1 MCMSFI
7 IWYVAGGGGVPA
19 AVFVLLYVVI
29 FIELYFLLKFP
40 RFTPVV
46 MITMV
51 TQVLILGYE
60 LQVEKSGIQAAVS
73 NGQLYY
79 PVSLGFNLLGRGS
92 GY

>member
-1 MCMSFI
+1 M
-7 IWYVAGGGGVPA
+7 PA
-19 AVFVLLYVVI
+19 AVFVLLYLVI
-29 FIELYFLLKFP
+29 CVELYFLLKYP

-60 LQVEKSGIQAAVS
+60 LQVKKSGIKVAVS

-79 PVSLGFNLLGRGS
+79 PVSIRFSLLNHGS
-92 GY
+92 STDLS